1 MKIHFLTTDL
11 SGLTG
16 GVIYD
21 ENFFK
26 KLSDHFPGQ
35 VQLMEDKDFGDEY
48 AHVSQ
53 NFRRYAKIY
62 TEHAAQLLDCDYLI
76 INSRLYTRFIHFPWH
91 LNPKCKILL
100 IHHHFNFMTHS
111 GWKRWLHKRLELRFL
126 RRATLLITPNH
137 YTKKTIREVG
147 LTNDIAF
154 VEAFINKSIHNV
166 VSCRKDVIA
175 FVGTVEPRKGLHLGI
190 PAFKRFSES
199 HPTYCFK
206 IAGTLKPGSYTDSL
220 KKLVHD
226 LQLEDKITFLGR
238 IDDQQKKILYEEA
251 KCFLFPSQNEGYG
264 LVLVEA
270 MSYGLPVV
278 AFDNTAMPYTVT
290 NENGCLIPNGD
301 VAHMGQALSNII
313 DQPGLY
319 EKLQQGAYATVQH
332 LPTQKDIEKEYQV
345 FFQKL

>member
-1 MKIHFLTTDL
+1 MKINFLTTCL

-26 KLSDHFPGQ
+26 KLSDYFPGQ
-35 VQLMEDKDFGDEY
+35 VQLMEDKNFGDEY
-48 AHVSQ
+48 ACVSP

-62 TEHAAQLLDCDYLI
+62 TKHASQILDCDYLV

-91 LNPKCKILL
+91 LNSKCKILL

-111 GWKRWLHKRLELRFL
+111 GWKRWFHKQLELRFL

-137 YTKKTIREVG
+137 YTKKIIREVG
-147 LTNDIAF
+147 LTNDIAL
-154 VEAFINKSIHNV
+154 VEAFIDKRIHNV

-190 PAFKRFSES
+190 SAFKQFSES

-206 IAGTLKPGSYTDSL
+206 IAGAFKPGSYTDSL

-238 IDDQQKKILYEEA
+238 IDDQQKKTLYEEA

-319 EKLQQGAYATVQH
+319 EKLQQGAYATIQH
-332 LPTQKDIEKEYQV
+332 LPAQEDIEKEYQV